1 MTNISWVLG
10 QCNKWIYIMWFS
22 DKWRKRNKTLRRHV
36 NFCWRLKHFLGVLS
50 GGFQILSHQRAELSS
65 FKSSS
70 HYINCSILG
79 GSNGMQIYGNLQG
92 CPLTTCVLFG
102 SKKWHLKGSFSWKL
116 DSFPK
121 AGRSITPL
129 QEVGN
134 RIPIIYKAIYIGM
147 KNSINITIGANIVV
161 FQIFW
166 LGVWKTF
173 WPDHLYFFLN
183 LSKAKDICKTLDDY
197 MCLFNQ
203 NTFVKTS
210 QLGKKVQM
218 DWMKSVKWS
227 IKSLARIIISCSNL
241 WSVRVILDLLL

>member
-1 MTNISWVLG
+1 
-10 QCNKWIYIMWFS
+10 MWFS
-22 DKWRKRNKTLRRHV
+22 DKWRKRNKTLRGHV
-36 NFCWRLKHFLGVLS
+36 NFRWRLMAFPWSSIRRFSNLIASKS
-50 GGFQILSHQRAELSS
+50 RTFQH
-65 FKSSS
+65 KSSS

-92 CPLTTCVLFG
+92 CLLTTCVLFG
-102 SKKWHLKGSFSWKL
+102 FKKWHLKGSFSWKL

-147 KNSINITIGANIVV
+147 KNSINNYYRGQYCSLPNI
-161 FQIFW
+161 
-166 LGVWKTF
+166 LTRCLENLLTR
-173 WPDHLYFFLN
+173 PPLSFLN

-210 QLGKKVQM
+210 QLGKRCKWIEWNQWNGASKVWLESSFLVQICEV
-218 DWMKSVKWS
+218 SE
-227 IKSLARIIISCSNL
+227 
-241 WSVRVILDLLL
+241 